1 MPFNLGLGSL
11 FPSLASDMPSLS
23 VPRIDPVQAAG
34 VSELQKADKRKAL
47 DEAMMMAGAALLG
60 SAGSGKFGQGMSQA
74 LALGLQSY
82 KQSLLDA
89 QKLRDDQE
97 QRMRQRELDA
107 QRQEEAAMKREL
119 FPVQKRQAEVA
130 ISADEAKLSKEARDE
145 EREQTK
151 IDTFKA
157 TIRGL
162 GDDSR
167 ILQHPKVVSSGMADL
182 FKAARDSGDDATTAK
197 VLGEMYSLIGDSE
210 KSKEALDNALE
221 LERVR
226 QAGDL
231 AVAKVRVSQN
241 EGLGI
246 QRLLLQRNK
255 MISDQVLALM
265 QANKGGGWNPDTKSM
280 KAPMT
285 QEQALAQVL
294 SSNGI
299 SPEEFQQSMQ
309 MAMTGGLDRVT
320 PDVSAAAIPEK
331 YMTLAKTSR
340 EIQFALGRIPEGR
353 RAEAEADAVNGLS
366 SGFSPKYVAQRLIAH
381 YSGAK

>member
-130 ISADEAKLSKEARDE
+130 ISADESRLSKEARDE

-182 FKAARDSGDDATTAK
+182 FKAARDSGDDATAAK

-210 KSKEALDNALE
+210 KSKEALDNALK

-226 QAGDL
+226 QAGDVE
-231 AVAKVRVSQN
+231 VAKIRGDRN

-246 QRLLLQRNK
+246 QRLLLQRIK
-255 MISDQVLALM
+255 MINDQVNARLRS
-265 QANKGGGWNPDTKSM
+265 NKGGWDPGSGQMVP
-280 KAPMT
+280 AET
-285 QEQALAQVL
+285 QEQALAAVL
-294 SSNGI
+294 SLNGI
-299 SPEEFQQSMQ
+299 TPEEHQQSMQ
-309 MAMTGGLDRVT
+309 MLVPSLLGQ
-320 PDVSAAAIPEK
+320 VSSSSSGAAPENYAAIV
-331 YMTLAKTSR
+331 KTSKA
-340 EIQFALGRIPEGR
+340 IKYALSRIPEGK
-353 RAEAEADAVNGLS
+353 RAEAEAEALNGLS
-366 SGFSPKYVAQRLIAH
+366 SGHTDKEVAQKLIAY